1 MFETDYKN
9 ITLNSKKIIAREV
22 LLLLSGIA
30 LVIIIFL
37 AIWPYN
43 YFKHN
48 SAYALWLKEEPLIK
62 LKYHIIDSLASSQ
75 ESHSKRLHD
84 FLKRD
89 YNYSADYE
97 MFLSEMKDI
106 TKKERLYQ
114 NLKNN
119 NDISSHFEEFD
130 SHFFSEIEK
139 DRLSFLDKKWKQTKI
154 DSLTLE
160 INQLDSEREKLLS
173 QKIGTEPRL
182 IKTRNREEKT
192 IYSEQMQLTIDILKI
207 AFLIF
212 VFRYLYIGIKWSIK
226 ILKQ

>member
-1 MFETDYKN
+1 MKN
-9 ITLNSKKIIAREV
+9 IGFSFFICLASCGQLMAQDADSLNSRS
-22 LLLLSGIA
+22 LLSYSDS
-30 LVIIIFL
+30 LDIFHL
-37 AIWPYN
+37 
-43 YFKHN
+43 
-48 SAYALWLKEEPLIK
+48 
-62 LKYHIIDSLASSQ
+62 IDSLASSQ

-89 YNYSADYE
+89 YNYLADYE
-97 MFLSEMKDI
+97 IFLSEMKDI

-119 NDISSHFEEFD
+119 KDISSQFGEFD

-160 INQLDSEREKLLS
+160 INELDSEREKLLS